1 MKKFDLSAIMR
12 KAWKLYRKGVA
23 AFSECLHR
31 AWNSAKAEPIN
42 AQRIEK
48 AQQAAGV
55 AEPVNTWAGWKAA
68 GYMVEHGAKALFQ
81 AVLIHS
87 SKGDGQT
94 YRASFFGAS
103 QVKPL
108 PTARKKPPALQ
119 NTGGFFH
126 TSVPSGKRKFTI
138 SSAPMACAI
147 CSSSSYLNFP
157 VFIRWLNACGV
168 VSIRRASSASFILE
182 TASAILIFVGK
193 SMFITSPQV

>member
-1 MKKFDLSAIMR
+1 MKKYNLSEIMH
-12 KAWKLYRKGVA
+12 KAWSLYRKGKA
-23 AFSECLHR
+23 AFAECLHR
-31 AWNSAKAEPIN
+31 AWNSAKAAPVN
-42 AQRIEK
+42 AKRIEE

-108 PTARKKPPALQ
+108 PHFQLAQTEARNAGLWL
-119 NTGGFFH
+119 
-126 TSVPSGKRKFTI
+126 SVMLLE
-138 SSAPMACAI
+138 SS
-147 CSSSSYLNFP
+147 P
-157 VFIRWLNACGV
+157 VLNA
-168 VSIRRASSASFILE
+168 IH
-182 TASAILIFVGK
+182 LIHEQINK
-193 SMFITSPQV
+193 AHRQN

>member
-1 MKKFDLSAIMR
+1 MKRYNLHDIRHQRR
-12 KAWKLYRKGVA
+12 KPDRKGGGRFA
-23 AFSECLHR
+23 EARHR
-31 AWNSAKAEPIN
+31 AWNSAKAAPVN
-42 AQRIEK
+42 SQRIEE

-108 PTARKKPPALQ
+108 EAQ
-119 NTGGFFH
+119 
-126 TSVPSGKRKFTI
+126 
-138 SSAPMACAI
+138 
-147 CSSSSYLNFP
+147 
-157 VFIRWLNACGV
+157 
-168 VSIRRASSASFILE
+168 
-182 TASAILIFVGK
+182 
-193 SMFITSPQV
+193 

>member
-42 AQRIEK
+42 AQRIEA
-48 AQQAAGV
+48 AQQAA
-55 AEPVNTWAGWKAA
+55 
-68 GYMVEHGAKALFQ
+68 MVEHGAKALFQ

-108 PTARKKPPALQ
+108 PTA
-119 NTGGFFH
+119 
-126 TSVPSGKRKFTI
+126 
-138 SSAPMACAI
+138 
-147 CSSSSYLNFP
+147 
-157 VFIRWLNACGV
+157 
-168 VSIRRASSASFILE
+168 
-182 TASAILIFVGK
+182 
-193 SMFITSPQV
+193 